1 MEKTIYLIR
10 GSRTESYAEFKKRIL
25 IAAYDF
31 NSTYSPQKL
40 KLVLTESK
48 PPLFSIIPFQHKKIA
63 VLSSY
68 SDEAI
73 IDTVLSSLRGYV
85 GSFKVSEALPVSY
98 TKTWADGVATPG
110 VCLLTLFN
118 KKKDISYDAFID
130 TWHNSHTPLSLKFHP
145 LWNYNRNVV
154 NENDANNKETWDGI
168 VEEHV
173 KTKNDLLNP
182 FRFFGNPFVII
193 QRMIAVYKDTKKF
206 IDYPSM
212 QPYLAIEYYL
222 KS

>member
-10 GSRTESYAEFKKRIL
+10 GSKTESYAEFKDRIL
-25 IAAYDF
+25 NSAYDF
-31 NSTYSPQKL
+31 MSTHSPDRL
-40 KLVLTESK
+40 KLVLTEYA

-68 SDEAI
+68 ADQVTINPNLVSEK
-73 IDTVLSSLRGYV
+73 GYA
-85 GSFKVSEALPVSY
+85 GSYHVTEALPVSY
-98 TKTWADGVATPG
+98 AKTWTDGVATPG

-118 KKKDISYDAFID
+118 KKKGISYDGFID

-154 NENDANNKETWDGI
+154 TENGANNKENWDGI
-168 VEEHV
+168 VEEHF
-173 KTKNDLLNP
+173 KTKEDLLNP

-193 QRMIAVYKDTKKF
+193 QRMMAVYQDTKKF

-212 QPYLAIEYYL
+212 QPYLAVEYHL
-222 KS
+222 KG